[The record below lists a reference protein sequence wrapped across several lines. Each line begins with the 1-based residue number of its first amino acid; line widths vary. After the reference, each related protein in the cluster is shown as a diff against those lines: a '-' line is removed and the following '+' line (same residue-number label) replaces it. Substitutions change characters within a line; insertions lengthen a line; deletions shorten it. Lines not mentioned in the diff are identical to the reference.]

1 MTRAPSLLPHL
12 AATVS
17 AQRTVIEQ
25 VLARADRLDDPR
37 VLHDLRVALRRTAAV
52 AKLTRGFPDPG
63 SGEPLRL
70 AARNLRRSLSP
81 SRTLEVAAG
90 LLGRRFRRDPRRR
103 KPAEALAARIVPRE
117 KARRPRRRAGDRGLA
132 AVRKAFTLRDAE
144 LARLARPFFFA
155 PASAANVTLAKLVRA
170 RLRKKKRRLLFA
182 GLPDE
187 STLHPA
193 RIAAKDLRYSLEFV
207 RHLVAG
213 VPELLTAFQRFQDA
227 AGDAHDR
234 IELISLV
241 ERFAKRRSPALRRAA
256 RTILPALRLD
266 AARTLRR
273 ARSSA
278 GSLFRLLEALP
289 VEWS

>member
-1 MTRAPSLLPHL
+1 MARAPSVLPHL

-52 AKLTRGFPDPG
+52 AKLTRGFPDAG
-63 SGEPLRL
+63 SAEPLRV
-70 AARNLRRSLSP
+70 ASRNLRRSLSP

-90 LLGRRFRRDPRRR
+90 ILGTRFRRDPRRR
-103 KPAEALAARIVPRE
+103 RPAETVSALIVPPE
-117 KARRPRRRAGDRGLA
+117 KARRPRKRSGDRRLSALRRA
-132 AVRKAFTLRDAE
+132 FSLRDAE

-155 PASAANVTLAKLVRA
+155 PVTAADAALAKLVRA

-182 GLPDE
+182 GIPDE
-187 STLHPA
+187 TSLHPA
-193 RIAAKDLRYSLEFV
+193 RIAAKDLRYSFEFV
-207 RHLVAG
+207 RHLVPG
-213 VPELLTAFQRFQDA
+213 VPDLLPAFQRFQDS

-234 IELISLV
+234 RELIAIV
-241 ERFAKRRSPALRRAA
+241 ERVAQRRSPALRRAA
-256 RTILPALRLD
+256 RTILPVLRAD
-266 AARTLRR
+266 ADRTLRR
-273 ARSSA
+273 AQTSA
-278 GSLFRLLEALP
+278 RGLFRVLEALP

>member
-1 MTRAPSLLPHL
+1 MVPAPSLLPHL

-25 VLARADRLDDPR
+25 VLARADRLDDPS
-37 VLHDLRVALRRTAAV
+37 VLHDLRVALRRAAAV
-52 AKLTRGFPDPG
+52 AKLTRGFPDAG
-63 SGEPLRL
+63 SGEPLRV

-90 LLGRRFRRDPRRR
+90 LLATRFRRDPRRR
-103 KPAEALAARIVPRE
+103 KPAATLAELIVPRE

-132 AVRKAFTLRDAE
+132 ALRRAFSLRDAE
-144 LARLARPFFFA
+144 LARLARPFFST
-155 PASAANVTLAKLVRA
+155 PVTSADATLAKVVRR
-170 RLRKKKRRLLFA
+170 RLRKKRKRLLFS

-187 STLHPA
+187 TSLHAA

-207 RHLVAG
+207 RHLVPG
-213 VPELLTAFQRFQDA
+213 VPELLPAFQRFQDA

-234 IELISLV
+234 IELIAIV
-241 ERFAKRRSPALRRAA
+241 ARVGRRRSPTLRRAGRA
-256 RTILPALRLD
+256 VLPALRAD
-266 AARTLRR
+266 AARALKR
-273 ARSSA
+273 AQASA
-278 GSLFRLLEALP
+278 RTLFRALEAFA

>member
-1 MTRAPSLLPHL
+1 MARVPSLLPHL

-17 AQRTVIEQ
+17 AQRTVVEQ

-52 AKLTRGFPDPG
+52 AKLTRGFPDES
-63 SGEPLRL
+63 SGEPLRV

-90 LLGRRFRRDPRRR
+90 ILGTRFRRDPRRR
-103 KPAEALAARIVPRE
+103 KPAETLAALIVPHE
-117 KARRPRRRAGDRGLA
+117 KARRPRRRSGDRGLA
-132 AVRKAFTLRDAE
+132 ALRRAFSLRDAE

-155 PASAANVTLAKLVRA
+155 PVTAADASLAKLVRA
-170 RLRKKKRRLLFA
+170 RLRKKKRRIIFS

-187 STLHPA
+187 ISLHAA

-207 RHLVAG
+207 RHLIPG
-213 VPELLTAFQRFQDA
+213 VPELLPAFQRFQDA

-234 IELISLV
+234 IELIAIV
-241 ERFAKRRSPALRRAA
+241 ERVSSRRSVALRRAA
-256 RTILPALRLD
+256 RTILPVLRLD

-273 ARSSA
+273 AQGSA
-278 GSLFRLLEALP
+278 RGLFRLLEAVP
-289 VEWS
+289 VEWA

>member
-1 MTRAPSLLPHL
+1 MARAPSVLPHL

-37 VLHDLRVALRRTAAV
+37 VLHDLRVALRRAAAV
-52 AKLTRGFPDPG
+52 AKLTRGFPDAG
-63 SGEPLRL
+63 SGEPLRV

-81 SRTLEVAAG
+81 SRTFEVAAG
-90 LLGRRFRRDPRRR
+90 LLGTRFRRDPRRR
-103 KPAEALAARIVPRE
+103 KSAETLGALIVPPE
-117 KARRPRRRAGDRGLA
+117 KARRPRRRSGDRGLA
-132 AVRKAFTLRDAE
+132 ALRRAFSLRDAE
-144 LARLARPFFFA
+144 LARLARPFVFA
-155 PASAANVTLAKLVRA
+155 PVTAADAALARLVRS

-187 STLHPA
+187 TSLHAA

-207 RHLVAG
+207 RHLMPG
-213 VPELLTAFQRFQDA
+213 VPELLPAFQRFQDA

-234 IELISLV
+234 SELIAIV
-241 ERFAKRRSPALRRAA
+241 ERVARRRSPALRRAA
-256 RTILPALRLD
+256 RTILPVLRAD
-266 AARTLRR
+266 AARTLRLAQTS
-273 ARSSA
+273 AR
-278 GSLFRLLEALP
+278 GLFRLLEALP